1 MKDGLMPE
9 VQLSAGTIH
18 YEDNSGEGQVLVLIH
33 GLLMDASVWDPVLA
47 ELGEDYRV
55 VRPVLPLGAHPHPM
69 RADADLTMFGIA
81 RLLGEFLERLD
92 LRDVTLG
99 LSDWGGP
106 IVFLAE
112 GSPEQVARVTR
123 LVLLPCE
130 AFENVPPGLP
140 GRTAVLAGWLP
151 GGVRLAVAQLGVRR
165 LRELPT
171 HFGWMT
177 RRGVPDE
184 MLRRWLAPAQ
194 AQRGVRRDVARYTR
208 SGRKARP
215 ILRAATEALSR
226 FTGPA
231 LILWASEDRVM
242 PPAHARRMAELLPDS
257 HLVEIPDAYT
267 LLTIDQP
274 ATVAAELNTFMT
286 SHRNDLAS
294 PAR

>member
-1 MKDGLMPE
+1 MPE

-18 YEDNSGEGQVLVLIH
+18 YEDDRGDGPVLVLMH
-33 GLLMDASVWDPVLA
+33 GLLMDASMWHPVLA
-47 ELGEDYRV
+47 ELGDGYRV

-69 RADADLTMFGIA
+69 RSDADLTMKGIA
-81 RLLGEFLERLD
+81 SLLGEFLERLD
-92 LRDVTLG
+92 LREVTLAV
-99 LSDWGGP
+99 SDWGGP
-106 IVFLAE
+106 LVFLAE
-112 GSPEQVARVTR
+112 GRPAQVQRVAR

-140 GRTAVLAGWLP
+140 GQVASLAGWLP

-177 RRGVPDE
+177 RRGVPED
-184 MLRRWLAPAQ
+184 MLRGWLAPAR
-194 AQRGVRRDVARYTR
+194 AQRGVRRDLARYAR
-208 SGRKARP
+208 SGRRARSV
-215 ILRAATEALSR
+215 LSAATEALSR

-242 PPAHARRMAELLPDS
+242 PPAHAHRMAELLPDS
-257 HLVEIPDAYT
+257 HLVEIDDAYT

-274 ATVAAELNTFMT
+274 ATVAAELRAFLTRQPID
-286 SHRNDLAS
+286 SYPR
-294 PAR
+294 